1 MADKGNKPTIQEDEF
16 LTFEDIEFEEVNF
29 EDVNP
34 ENTAPETVKSGNKAA
49 ASKTAPRSAAA
60 HSSASSSAQHKKHS
74 GKKKSSKKKKR
85 GRRRNETFL
94 HLGIIAAIAII
105 VIVAIVR
112 LVIWNIGK
120 DSGYDPNADSTEYET
135 EALDYIQPLDA
146 EKLAGREDDGI
157 TTIVCLGNEP
167 FTDETGKDG
176 LAQMIARKCD
186 ATVYNCAFPD
196 SHITM
201 KNLEYSDEYPQ
212 DALSLFLVTASI
224 CGGDYTLMEHAA
236 SRIPTGSDIAM
247 ENLETLKSIDFETVD
262 MIVMMYDLHD
272 YMNKRPVMDVNNNIN
287 LLTWNGALNASIQH
301 VQQTYPHIR
310 LVVLSPTFAQ
320 FKDSNGEMI
329 NGDLVDFG
337 NGVLPDY
344 VLHQID
350 VAIANGVSILDNYY
364 GTINEYAADDCLTDG
379 YHLNKNGRERIAAR
393 FAKEIFYIE

>member
-1 MADKGNKPTIQEDEF
+1 MNDNKNNQSMNEDDFLIIETID
-16 LTFEDIEFEEVNF
+16 TEEQ
-29 EDVNP
+29 
-34 ENTAPETVKSGNKAA
+34 TA
-49 ASKTAPRSAAA
+49 APRKPSTQERTVSAGT
-60 HSSASSSAQHKKHS
+60 HKKS
-74 GKKKSSKKKKR
+74 PSKKKKK
-85 GRRRNETFL
+85 RRKHKRRSNETMI
-94 HLGIIAAIAII
+94 HYGIIAVIAILA
-105 VIVAIVR
+105 IVAIVR
-112 LVIWNIGK
+112 LFVWNIGK

-135 EALDYIQPLDA
+135 EALDYIQPLDK
-146 EKLAGREDDGI
+146 ELLAGREDDGI

-167 FTDETGKDG
+167 FTDETGKNG
-176 LAQMIARKCD
+176 LAELIAKKCD
-186 ATVYNCAFPD
+186 AKVYNCAFPD
-196 SHITM
+196 SHISM

-224 CGGDYTLMEHAA
+224 CGNDYTLMEHAA
-236 SRIPTGSDIAM
+236 SRIPNGSNIAV
-247 ENLETLKSIDFETVD
+247 NNVNTLKSIDFNKVD

-272 YMNKRPVMDVNNNIN
+272 YMNKRPVMDVNNDIN
-287 LLTWNGALNASIQH
+287 LLTWNGALNASLQH

-320 FKDSNGEMI
+320 FKDENGEMI

-379 YHLNKNGRERIAAR
+379 YHLTKEGRERIAAR